1 MSDIKKLLLWEK
13 WRPKTMDDI
22 ILLPR
27 IRKQFE
33 NGVNTNYIF
42 HGHYGTGKTTLAR
55 ILVGKYSKDKAYLE
69 LNSSLFT
76 SIDTL
81 RSEIETFCK
90 VTPMMDT
97 DSDIKYVFLDEF
109 ERVSPQYQDA
119 FKAFIE
125 KYHKNVRFILTTNHL
140 NKISAGI
147 KSRFTEINFDCQDL
161 EEEKYLKTEIYKRI
175 NNTILPTE
183 KFEIPKEHLISIVT
197 KKFPDFRGMLQSV
210 QIYINTGGLTAES
223 SNVSN
228 KLKLELFNLVYDESA
243 DYEKIYHF
251 LMGTFGPD
259 KIDIMINLLG
269 RPFTDWLIKE
279 KKEDIDKLF
288 NLNYIISDYTSMLET
303 NTDPIILGMTVI
315 GKFRDILL

>member
-1 MSDIKKLLLWEK
+1 
-13 WRPKTMDDI
+13 MDDI

-33 NGVNTNYIF
+33 NGVNSNFIF

-90 VTPMMDT
+90 VSPMMDT
-97 DSDIKYVFLDEF
+97 DSDVKYVFLDEF

-140 NKISAGI
+140 NKISPGI
-147 KSRFTEINFDCQDL
+147 KSRFTEINFDCQDI
-161 EEEKYLKTEIYKRI
+161 EEEKFLKMEMYKRI
-175 NNTILPTE
+175 QNTILPSE
-183 KFEIPKEHLISIVT
+183 NFEIPKDNLVSIIT
-197 KKFPDFRGMLQSV
+197 KKFPDFRGIMVSV
-210 QIYINTGGLTAES
+210 QNYIETGGLIQGST
-223 SNVSN
+223 NVSN
-228 KLKLELFNLVYDESA
+228 KLKIELFNIIYDKSA
-243 DYEKIYHF
+243 TYDTIYHF
-251 LMGTFGPD
+251 LMGSFGPE
-259 KIDIMINLLG
+259 KIDVMLTILG
-269 RPFTDWLIKE
+269 RPFTDWLIND

-288 NLNYIISDYTSMLET
+288 NLNSIVTDYTPLLDT

-315 GKFRDILL
+315 GKFRDILI

>member
-1 MSDIKKLLLWEK
+1 ME
-13 WRPKTMDDI
+13 DI

-27 IRKQFE
+27 IRNQFKD
-33 NGVNTNYIF
+33 GVNTNYIF

-55 ILVGKYSKDKAYLE
+55 ILIGRYSKDKAYLE

-81 RSEIETFCK
+81 RSEIENFCRVK
-90 VTPMMDT
+90 PMMDT

-140 NKISAGI
+140 NKISPGI
-147 KSRFTEINFDCQDL
+147 KSRFTEVNFDILDL
-161 EEEKYLKTEIYKRI
+161 EEEKFLKKEIYKRI
-175 NNTILPTE
+175 VNTILVSE
-183 KFEIPKEHLISIVT
+183 KFEISKENTISIIN
-197 KKFPDFRGMLQSV
+197 KKFPDFRGMIQSV
-210 QIYINTGGLTAES
+210 QNYITTGGIIQDS

-228 KLKLELFNLVYDESA
+228 KLKIELYNTIYDKSS

-251 LMGTFGPD
+251 LMRSFGPE
-259 KIDIMINLLG
+259 KIDVMINLMG
-269 RPFTDWLIKE
+269 RPFTEWLINE
-279 KKEDIDKLF
+279 KKEDINKLF
-288 NLNYIISDYTSMLET
+288 KVSNVVCEYNSLLDTA
-303 NTDPIILGMTVI
+303 TDPIIIGISFLGKI
-315 GKFRDILL
+315 RDIIL

>member
-1 MSDIKKLLLWEK
+1 MSDIKNLLLWEK
-13 WRPKTMDDI
+13 WRPKSTDDI

-55 ILVGKYSKDKAYLE
+55 ILIGRYSKDKAYLE

-90 VTPMMDT
+90 TQPMMDT

-125 KYHKNVRFILTTNHL
+125 KYHKNVRFILTTNHI
-140 NKISAGI
+140 NKISLGI
-147 KSRFTEINFDCQDL
+147 KSRFTEVNFDCQDL
-161 EEEKYLKTEIYKRI
+161 EEEKYLKTEMYKRVSGK
-175 NNTILPTE
+175 ILPAE
-183 KFEIPKEHLISIVT
+183 KAEIPKEHLIQLIT
-197 KKFPDFRGMLQSV
+197 KKFPDFRGIIVGV
-210 QIYINTGGLTAES
+210 QNYIETGGLINES
-223 SNVSN
+223 ANVSN
-228 KLKLELFNLVYDESA
+228 KLKIELYNLIYDKSS

-251 LMGTFGPD
+251 LMGAFGPE
-259 KIDIMINLLG
+259 KIDVMINLLG
-269 RPFTDWLIKE
+269 RPFTDWVLNE
-279 KKEDIDKLF
+279 KNGDVEKLF
-288 NLNYIISDYTSMLET
+288 KCAYVISDYTSKLET
-303 NTDPIILGMTVI
+303 NTDPIILGMTIV
-315 GKFRDILL
+315 GKFRDIIL

>member
-1 MSDIKKLLLWEK
+1 
-13 WRPKTMDDI
+13 MDDI